1 MNEQISKAPGRLVSN
16 LAIVGIIL
24 ASVVFVLEMTLVP
37 LLLST
42 MQGDLQLTTAQLVWV
57 FNSYS
62 FAVAV
67 FVLIGGWGGDILG
80 ARRVFGIGIIVFCLG
95 AAVSAASGSFST
107 LIAGRII
114 QGVGGGL
121 FSPLVPVLL
130 TRAMPDKP
138 GKILI
143 IWGSIAGYFAA
154 FAPLLGGKL
163 VEVAGWHAI
172 FALFAVLAVVSL
184 LLSSLLFMPE
194 EKRELTLKRDVLAL
208 CRLPKLWLTF
218 GYVFCTYGCITFF
231 LFDFPLLL
239 GEAHY
244 TAKAIGLFLA
254 VMWFSFAAFSTV
266 LRNSVDGEK
275 LGLIMFAAPVL
286 IAAGFVVALLTEQ
299 AFALFLAGVAVGAG
313 FACSNAPSTQLV
325 LRIVPDSLRGIA
337 TSFNIT
343 FARMGGVVVVAALAK
358 VAPSGAV
365 IGVICMALVAVA
377 CVFLLRGEFS
387 QGPDKT

>member
-1 MNEQISKAPGRLVSN
+1 MNENITKAPGRLASN
-16 LAIVGIIL
+16 LVIVGIIL

-42 MQGDLQLTTAQLVWV
+42 LQDELRLTTAQLVWV

-67 FVLIGGWGGDILG
+67 FVLVGGWGGDILG
-80 ARRVFGIGIIVFCLG
+80 ARRVFGIGIITFCLG
-95 AAVSAASGSFST
+95 AAISALSGSFEA
-107 LIAGRII
+107 LIFGRIV

-143 IWGSIAGYFAA
+143 IWGSVAGYFAA
-154 FAPLLGGKL
+154 FAPLVGGKL
-163 VEVAGWHAI
+163 VDVAGWHAI
-172 FALFAVLAVVSL
+172 FALFAFLAGLSL
-184 LLSSLLFMPE
+184 LLATLQLIPE
-194 EKRELTLKRDVLAL
+194 EKRELTLRRDVMAL
-208 CRLPKLWLTF
+208 CRLPKLWVTF
-218 GYVFCTYGCITFF
+218 AYVFCTYGCITFF

-244 TAKAIGLFLA
+244 TAKAVGLYMA
-254 VMWFSFAAFSTV
+254 MMWFSFAVFSTV
-266 LRNSVDGEK
+266 LRNMVDSEK

-286 IAAGFVVALLTEQ
+286 IAAGFVLALVTDHVL
-299 AFALFLAGVAVGAG
+299 ALIFAGVAVGAG

-337 TSFNIT
+337 TSFDIT
-343 FARMGGVVVVAALAK
+343 FARMGGVVTVALLAK
-358 VAPSGAV
+358 VVPNGAV
-365 IGVICMALVAVA
+365 VGVICLSLIAVV
-377 CVFLLRGEFS
+377 CVFLLRGEFRHEAS
-387 QGPDKT
+387 KT

>member
-1 MNEQISKAPGRLVSN
+1 MNENITKAPGRLASN
-16 LAIVGIIL
+16 LVIVGIIL

-42 MQGDLQLTTAQLVWV
+42 LQDELRLTTAQLVWV

-67 FVLIGGWGGDILG
+67 FVLVGGWGGDVLG

-95 AAVSAASGSFST
+95 AAISAMSGSFEA
-107 LIAGRII
+107 LIFGRIV

-154 FAPLLGGKL
+154 FAPLVGGKL
-163 VEVAGWHAI
+163 VDVAGWHAI
-172 FALFAVLAVVSL
+172 FALFAVLAALSL
-184 LLSSLLFMPE
+184 LLATLQLIPE
-194 EKRELTLKRDVLAL
+194 EKRELTLRRDVMAL
-208 CRLPKLWLTF
+208 CRLPKLWVTF
-218 GYVFCTYGCITFF
+218 AYVFCTYGCITFF

-244 TAKAIGLFLA
+244 TAKAVGLYMA
-254 VMWFSFAAFSTV
+254 MMWFSFAVFSTV
-266 LRNSVDGEK
+266 LRNMVDSER

-286 IAAGFVVALLTEQ
+286 IAAGFVLALVTDHVL
-299 AFALFLAGVAVGAG
+299 ALIFAGVAVGAG

-337 TSFNIT
+337 TSFDIT
-343 FARMGGVVVVAALAK
+343 FARMGGVVTVALLAK
-358 VAPSGAV
+358 VVPNGAV
-365 IGVICMALVAVA
+365 IGVICLSLIAVV
-377 CVFLLRGEFS
+377 CVFLLRGEFRHEAS
-387 QGPDKT
+387 ET